1 MVETILSFL
10 NASLETI
17 DEALDRFLNKRDLN
31 NRSHFI
37 PLSRIASRW
46 NHAWSLDGS
55 SALSR
60 KAAQNLFVTGQSGS
74 GKSSSVILGSLCSIS
89 RGYGSMC
96 VLDVSGELYA
106 AISGYL
112 HKRGYKVVKIDFSKP
127 EESATFN
134 PLSWVKNLTEI
145 NQTSNLL
152 IANSGSSSADK
163 FWDKS
168 SMLFLA
174 VFIRY
179 LVEYAEPEYRNLYNL
194 LYLIECFAV
203 NPQET
208 TDKLFMKV
216 DEDLL
221 NSYKGLLV
229 TSEKTLQSIVISIKV
244 ALQYAND
251 PTIAQITGTNSI
263 DFKDLRNRPTV
274 IFLCTPVTKLGYY
287 APITS
292 VFFQSLFNE
301 LLREIPCKNCLETWV
316 ILDEMATYRF
326 EQGMLGTLITNC
338 RKYKIKVACCL
349 QDPAIMNTLFS
360 AGEAQSIRSNCNCHI
375 HLKGRSHNLCK
386 ELESQLG
393 KTTVVDERG
402 NERIVPL
409 MTADALRL
417 SDKAVI
423 LYGNEYPI
431 LAKMRPVFKNI
442 WLKRFLE
449 MPPYQ
454 PPLEELKMPP
464 KIKFG

>member
-1 MVETILSFL
+1 M
-10 NASLETI
+10 
-17 DEALDRFLNKRDLN
+17 
-31 NRSHFI
+31 
-37 PLSRIASRW
+37 
-46 NHAWSLDGS
+46 
-55 SALSR
+55 
-60 KAAQNLFVTGQSGS
+60 
-74 GKSSSVILGSLCSIS
+74 LG
-89 RGYGSMC
+89 
-96 VLDVSGELYA
+96 
-106 AISGYL
+106 
-112 HKRGYKVVKIDFSKP
+112 
-127 EESATFN
+127 
-134 PLSWVKNLTEI
+134 
-145 NQTSNLL
+145 
-152 IANSGSSSADK
+152 
-163 FWDKS
+163 
-168 SMLFLA
+168 
-174 VFIRY
+174 
-179 LVEYAEPEYRNLYNL
+179 
-194 LYLIECFAV
+194 
-203 NPQET
+203 
-208 TDKLFMKV
+208 
-216 DEDLL
+216 
-221 NSYKGLLV
+221 
-229 TSEKTLQSIVISIKV
+229 
-244 ALQYAND
+244 
-251 PTIAQITGTNSI
+251 
-263 DFKDLRNRPTV
+263 
-274 IFLCTPVTKLGYY
+274 
-287 APITS
+287 
-292 VFFQSLFNE
+292 
-301 LLREIPCKNCLETWV
+301 EIPCKNCLETWV

-349 QDPAIMNTLFS
+349 QDPSIMNTLFS